1 MPTETGIT
9 SILGFGTLVPKF
21 GIILWA
27 GAIVDIPLGWA
38 LCDGNN
44 GTPNLKDRFV
54 IGAGNLA
61 VGATGGEATHTL
73 TVDEMPAHTHD
84 TKTANN
90 TGQGG
95 SGSHAAN
102 MYATTTGSAGGGAAH
117 ENRPPYYALAYI
129 MKT

>member
-9 SILGFGTLVPKF
+9 SILGYGTLVPKF

-27 GAIVDIPLGWA
+27 GALADIPLGWA

-44 GTPNLKDRFV
+44 GTPNLRDRFV

-61 VGATGGEATHTL
+61 FGATGGEATHVL
-73 TVDEMPAHTHD
+73 SEAEMPAHMHLQYTGNSGGGGYP
-84 TKTANN
+84 TGNN
-90 TGQGG
+90 DGQYSRNTSSTG
-95 SGSHAAN
+95 SGS
-102 MYATTTGSAGGGAAH
+102 AH